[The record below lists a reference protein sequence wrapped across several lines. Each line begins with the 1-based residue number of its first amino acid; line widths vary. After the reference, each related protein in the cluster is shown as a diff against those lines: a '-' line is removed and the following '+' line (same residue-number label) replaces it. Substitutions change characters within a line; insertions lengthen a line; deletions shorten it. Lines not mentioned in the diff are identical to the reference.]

1 MHASILTAIQI
12 TKYLT
17 IHTLSVPVAIL
28 RSIPMSFQLA
38 LPSHK
43 AFLSAPSW
51 LVRSSDSD
59 KLLADN
65 TGQINKHEI
74 NILDYWM

>member
-1 MHASILTAIQI
+1 MQASILTAILI
-12 TKYLT
+12 TEYL
-17 IHTLSVPVAIL
+17 IIQTLSVPIVIL

-38 LPSHK
+38 LTSHK
-43 AFLSAPSW
+43 TFLSFPSW

-65 TGQINKHEI
+65 TGQINKHEV
-74 NILDYWM
+74 NLLDYWM